1 MAEIF
6 DRDTLLDLTVNV
18 IPLGIILF
26 FVAAFVLIDPFGG
39 LDFYGRV
46 LQMGLL
52 AFPFV
57 ALAILTYVSGKAIAG
72 DEKRSKVFFQG
83 QATIEGSPEKHEVEE
98 AIEAEATGEDV
109 PEDPY
114 GGDEADADT
123 AGEADETDVDD
134 EADVDNDDE
143 VDGADVDG
151 EVDADID
158 DETDETDA
166 DDGADADNDDD
177 ADGADADEAGD
188 DER

>member
-52 AFPFV
+52 AFPLV

-98 AIEAEATGEDV
+98 AIEAEAAGETDV
-109 PEDPY
+109 EDPY
-114 GGDEADADT
+114 GGDADEDESEVDPDAD
-123 AGEADETDVDD
+123 DND
-134 EADVDNDDE
+134 DNDDE
-143 VDGADVDG
+143 SDVDADDESDESDESDADEDG
-151 EVDADID
+151 EVDAD
-158 DETDETDA
+158 EK
-166 DDGADADNDDD
+166 
-177 ADGADADEAGD
+177 
-188 DER
+188 

>member
-72 DEKRSKVFFQG
+72 DEKRSAVFFQG
-83 QATIEGSPEKHEVEE
+83 QATLDDAPEKHEVEE
-98 AIEAEATGEDV
+98 AIEAEATGEVDV
-109 PEDPY
+109 GDPY
-114 GGDEADADT
+114 DGSDDDGTDADAEEEGDDDAADGVDATDDEGDGDDDEISAGEDEASA
-123 AGEADETDVDD
+123 DD
-134 EADVDNDDE
+134 EADPNDDE
-143 VDGADVDG
+143 A
-151 EVDADID
+151 
-158 DETDETDA
+158 
-166 DDGADADNDDD
+166 
-177 ADGADADEAGD
+177 
-188 DER
+188 

>member
-72 DEKRSKVFFQG
+72 DEKRSEVFFQG
-83 QATIEGSPEKHEVEE
+83 QATMEGAQGRHEAEE
-98 AIEAEATGEDV
+98 AIEAEATGEADSDAEGDAD
-109 PEDPY
+109 ED
-114 GGDEADADT
+114 DAATDADA
-123 AGEADETDVDD
+123 EDEVD
-134 EADVDNDDE
+134 ADVDTDDE
-143 VDGADVDG
+143 VDTDTD
-151 EVDADID
+151 
-158 DETDETDA
+158 TDE
-166 DDGADADNDDD
+166 
-177 ADGADADEAGD
+177 E
-188 DER
+188 

>member
-72 DEKRSKVFFQG
+72 DEKRSAVFFQG
-83 QATIEGSPEKHEVEE
+83 QATLDDAPEKHEVEE
-98 AIEAEATGEDV
+98 AIEAEAAGEVDV
-109 PEDPY
+109 EDPY
-114 GGDEADADT
+114 DGSDDDGTDADADDEADANDDERN
-123 AGEADETDVDD
+123 GDADEIGTDEDEASADD
-134 EADVDNDDE
+134 EADPNDDE
-143 VDGADVDG
+143 A
-151 EVDADID
+151 
-158 DETDETDA
+158 
-166 DDGADADNDDD
+166 
-177 ADGADADEAGD
+177 
-188 DER
+188 

>member
-6 DRDTLLDLTVNV
+6 DKDTLLDLTVNV

-72 DEKRSKVFFQG
+72 DEKRSAVFFQG
-83 QATIEGSPEKHEVEE
+83 QATLDDAPEKHEVEE
-98 AIEAEATGEDV
+98 AIEAEATGQ
-109 PEDPY
+109 
-114 GGDEADADT
+114 
-123 AGEADETDVDD
+123 VDS
-134 EADVDNDDE
+134 
-143 VDGADVDG
+143 
-151 EVDADID
+151 
-158 DETDETDA
+158 
-166 DDGADADNDDD
+166 
-177 ADGADADEAGD
+177 ADGADDDEAEEANVDEVAD
-188 DER
+188 DEA

>member
-72 DEKRSKVFFQG
+72 DEKRSAVFFQG
-83 QATIEGSPEKHEVEE
+83 QATLDDAPEKHEVEE
-98 AIEAEATGEDV
+98 AIEAEATGEADV
-109 PEDPY
+109 GDPY
-114 GGDEADADT
+114 DGSDDA
-123 AGEADETDVDD
+123 G
-134 EADVDNDDE
+134 
-143 VDGADVDG
+143 
-151 EVDADID
+151 
-158 DETDETDA
+158 TDA
-166 DDGADADNDDD
+166 DAEGEGDGDAAAGVDATDDEGDGDDD
-177 ADGADADEAGD
+177 EISAGEDEAGAND
-188 DER
+188 DGA